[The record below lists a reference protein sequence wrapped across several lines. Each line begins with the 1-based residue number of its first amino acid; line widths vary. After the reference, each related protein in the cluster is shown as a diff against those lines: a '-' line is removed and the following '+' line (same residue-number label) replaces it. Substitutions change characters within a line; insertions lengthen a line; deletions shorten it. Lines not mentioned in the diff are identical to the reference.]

1 MTGDVQESVDPM
13 DKFQIGSGR
22 PIGVAIR
29 VFRKRFV
36 DRILPNIRFGI
47 IIGLVLYIAG
57 YIIIPFLSQK
67 ETSFGLRPNYYESP
81 LFFITLGSILF
92 GFYLTFLQSIEGDEF
107 LRYSLL
113 LILGVLQIVI
123 PFQRIWQLRYF
134 YQTSDN
140 SYVYYDGPP
149 LIPEG
154 WRPIVNPL
162 IKFPGTPS
170 YYTRVE
176 GYQPFILLGALLIIV
191 SGVITVL
198 LSSYFIYKERRGQ
211 LVNYSDDLGSLSDAQ
226 LTFEVDWKYLSIVM
240 TTLFMIL
247 SVILLTNSNEFVIL
261 IGVGIAILAMYLFKQ
276 GGYRFGE
283 PDEDYAELLPMFTY
297 QKGKRTHS
305 FNRILQVAGYLGII
319 GVVFV
324 FLGLEG
330 IVGMRTFLSQP
341 GYIYTIAVS
350 MHITYLSFDP
360 SFRFRLSQSKL
371 AYGFVM
377 PTVLMLIFE
386 LYIPILVA
394 LYLSFQNIRTR
405 SYAYYSLTLR
415 NENVGFEN
423 YRFLIN
429 TDLVWIAMFFF
440 IPLLLAK
447 YAWSYADTI
456 DLWAARNF
464 SKLLIVATL
473 ISINIWII
481 GRIFVPSYEAF
492 IDEKSS
498 LFIDPSP
505 VPVFRN
511 TVIWTLASVVSHLIL
526 GTLLALLMNTEFR
539 GRGVA
544 RAIMIIPWAVPNFIT
559 ISIFGAFIFDNEAGA
574 INMIL
579 NLLHLPTTLWMNSDN
594 ILMTAILVNI
604 WLGYPF
610 IMVSI
615 LAALQSIP
623 NDVYEAAE
631 IDGATRFT
639 KFFKITLPLIKPTVF
654 VVSLLGFLWTFNLFN
669 VIYLLTFDK
678 ASTLS
683 VEDYYILIV
692 YIFNVFSGGNW
703 SIAATFSFVLF
714 LMVAGFSFIYALFVG
729 KGPYEL

>member
-1 MTGDVQESVDPM
+1 
-13 DKFQIGSGR
+13 
-22 PIGVAIR
+22 
-29 VFRKRFV
+29 
-36 DRILPNIRFGI
+36 
-47 IIGLVLYIAG
+47 
-57 YIIIPFLSQK
+57 
-67 ETSFGLRPNYYESP
+67 
-81 LFFITLGSILF
+81 
-92 GFYLTFLQSIEGDEF
+92 
-107 LRYSLL
+107 
-113 LILGVLQIVI
+113 
-123 PFQRIWQLRYF
+123 
-134 YQTSDN
+134 
-140 SYVYYDGPP
+140 
-149 LIPEG
+149 
-154 WRPIVNPL
+154 
-162 IKFPGTPS
+162 
-170 YYTRVE
+170 
-176 GYQPFILLGALLIIV
+176 
-191 SGVITVL
+191 
-198 LSSYFIYKERRGQ
+198 
-211 LVNYSDDLGSLSDAQ
+211 
-226 LTFEVDWKYLSIVM
+226 
-240 TTLFMIL
+240 
-247 SVILLTNSNEFVIL
+247 
-261 IGVGIAILAMYLFKQ
+261 
-276 GGYRFGE
+276 
-283 PDEDYAELLPMFTY
+283 
-297 QKGKRTHS
+297 
-305 FNRILQVAGYLGII
+305 
-319 GVVFV
+319 
-324 FLGLEG
+324 
-330 IVGMRTFLSQP
+330 
-341 GYIYTIAVS
+341 
-350 MHITYLSFDP
+350 
-360 SFRFRLSQSKL
+360 
-371 AYGFVM
+371 
-377 PTVLMLIFE
+377 
-386 LYIPILVA
+386 
-394 LYLSFQNIRTR
+394 
-405 SYAYYSLTLR
+405 
-415 NENVGFEN
+415 
-423 YRFLIN
+423 
-429 TDLVWIAMFFF
+429 MFFF